1 MACDLIRELAEA
13 VGIEAGDY
21 CLDRRLEGG
30 YFDDL
35 KAGFAPQTDVVG
47 VLRNNR
53 EQVCLFGKVRCQF
66 EADRAA
72 RAVPS

>member
-1 MACDLIRELAEA
+1 MRCDLMRKLAEA
-13 VGIEAGDY
+13 PGVEAGDY
-21 CLDRRLEGG
+21 CLDGRLESG

-35 KAGFAPQTDVVG
+35 KARFAPQTDVVG

-66 EADRAA
+66 EADGAA